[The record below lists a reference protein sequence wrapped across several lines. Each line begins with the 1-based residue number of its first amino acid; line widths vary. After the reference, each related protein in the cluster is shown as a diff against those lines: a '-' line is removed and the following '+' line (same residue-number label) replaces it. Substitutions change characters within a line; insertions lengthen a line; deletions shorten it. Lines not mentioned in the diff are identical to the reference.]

1 MEKNL
6 VVVYDN
12 GIGLPFLLK
21 PMGKQVLLLSPGI
34 ELSRLRIDNIN
45 WDLDAIGDPK
55 GYESEFC
62 YLCMTGESISA
73 NRMFALLMK
82 SQEVGNEETIHN
94 RVETLDQWGVSCT
107 YEPVNLKIDLSMV
120 TINGVDD
127 YKYSGDG
134 FISFGYSNAVCVTE
148 TLGNALKNVFSSGLF
163 PEINVEVKVNNLGE
177 DGPEL
182 VELLLDKIVGDEV
195 DIHVTIKTEND

>member
-45 WDLDAIGDPK
+45 WDVDAIGDTK
-55 GYESEFC
+55 GCESEFC
-62 YLCMTGESISA
+62 YLCMTGEEIST
-73 NRMFALLMK
+73 NSMFGLLMK
-82 SQEVGNEETIHN
+82 TQNVGDEQAIRET
-94 RVETLDQWGVSCT
+94 VEILRQWDVNCP
-107 YEPVNLKIDLSMV
+107 YKPVNCKVDLSMV
-120 TINGVDD
+120 TINGRDD

-134 FISFGYSNAVCVTE
+134 FCSYGFSNAVCVTE
-148 TLGNALKNVFSSGLF
+148 ALGYALKNVLSSGLF
-163 PEINVEVKVNNLGE
+163 PEINIEVKANNLAE
-177 DGPEL
+177 HGPEL
-182 VELLLDKIVGDEV
+182 AELILDRIIGDEFN
-195 DIHVTIKTEND
+195 IHVTIG